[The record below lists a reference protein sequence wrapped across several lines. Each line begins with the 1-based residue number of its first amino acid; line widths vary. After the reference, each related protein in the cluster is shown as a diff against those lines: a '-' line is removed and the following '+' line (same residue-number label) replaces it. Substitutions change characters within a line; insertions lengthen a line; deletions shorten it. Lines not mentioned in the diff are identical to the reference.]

1 MAQFQLVVQQGPEVG
16 KVYELSS
23 NEHTLGRDINN
34 AIMINDAEISRNHCR
49 FILQGDGYVLEDLGS
64 TNGTFVN
71 EQRISGQSALHSGE
85 SIRVGDNVIL
95 VYEAVGLEADATLA
109 SRGARAQM
117 PPPPQQQAPQ
127 QQPPQRQPPPKPKQQ
142 YAGRVPAG
150 PGSSRFKMP
159 DNKNLLIGCAVLLVV
174 GICAT
179 IAFLWWV
186 DSTGRWCSIFG
197 NTICEGL
204 GKLFGG

>member
-1 MAQFQLVVQQGPEVG
+1 MAQYQLVLQQGPEVG

-23 NEHTLGRDINN
+23 SEHTLGRDINN

-49 FILQGDGYVLEDLGS
+49 FLLQGDSYILEDLGS
-64 TNGTFVN
+64 TNGTYVN
-71 EQRISGQSALHSGE
+71 EKRISGQTTLRSGD
-85 SIRVGDNVIL
+85 SIRIGDNVI
-95 VYEAVGLEADATLA
+95 VTYEAAASELDADATLA

-117 PPPPQQQAPQ
+117 PPPPKQQAPKQ
-127 QQPPQRQPPPKPKQQ
+127 QPPPKPQQ

-150 PGSSRFKMP
+150 PGQAKFKMP
-159 DNKNLLIGCAVLLVV
+159 DNKALLIGCGVLLVM
-174 GICAT
+174 GICAS

-197 NTICEGL
+197 QTICEGL
-204 GKLFGG
+204 GKLMGR